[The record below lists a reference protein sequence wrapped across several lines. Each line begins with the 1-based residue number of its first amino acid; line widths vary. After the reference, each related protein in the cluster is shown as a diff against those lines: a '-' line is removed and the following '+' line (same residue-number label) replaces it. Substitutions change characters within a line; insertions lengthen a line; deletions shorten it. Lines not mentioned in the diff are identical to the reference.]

1 MALREDFELANQRAR
16 DLERSVPRIVAAH
29 YDRKTG
35 RVVIELSSNLIAS
48 VSAGDVEGL
57 EEASASQLSEIE
69 ISSSGFGIHFPAVDA
84 DIYVPAL
91 LDGFLGSTR
100 WMASRLVKWAGSPE
114 AGLRRQLP
122 GQTES

>member
-57 EEASASQLSEIE
+57 EEASAS
-69 ISSSGFGIHFPAVDA
+69 
-84 DIYVPAL
+84 
-91 LDGFLGSTR
+91 
-100 WMASRLVKWAGSPE
+100 
-114 AGLRRQLP
+114 
-122 GQTES
+122 